1 MMHDA
6 RSHGSG
12 GHGSHAGRPATT
24 TVAAAGATK
33 PRVLVV
39 DDEPAIRRALEL
51 ALTRD
56 GCEVIVAAGG
66 ADAQSVLAAERV
78 DVMLV
83 DLRIPD
89 MRGDVIYH
97 LAAALQPHLAAATV
111 FLTGDVT
118 ERADS
123 LIAACHCPFI
133 RKPFELGE
141 VIRAIRAMAPRAR
154 SASA

>member
-1 MMHDA
+1 MTQDP
-6 RSHGSG
+6 R
-12 GHGSHAGRPATT
+12 SHAGRPPALPNR
-24 TVAAAGATK
+24 G
-33 PRVLVV
+33 RVLIV
-39 DDEPAIRRALEL
+39 DDEPAIRRALQI

-56 GCEVIVAAGG
+56 GFEVLTASSG
-66 ADAQSVLAAERV
+66 ADAETILHATPV

-97 LAAALQPHLAAATV
+97 LAAGLQPHLAATTI

-141 VIRAIRAMAPRAR
+141 VIRVVSAMMPKAR

>member
-1 MMHDA
+1 MMHDM
-6 RSHGSG
+6 RG
-12 GHGSHAGRPATT
+12 GASRLPVPPTT
-24 TVAAAGATK
+24 
-33 PRVLVV
+33 PRVLIV

-56 GCEVIVAAGG
+56 GFEVVTAASG
-66 ADAQSVLAAERV
+66 ADAQAVLDARPV

-97 LAAALQPHLAAATV
+97 LAAALQPHLASATV

-133 RKPFELGE
+133 RKPFELSE
-141 VIRAIRAMAPRAR
+141 VIRTVRAMAPRTR